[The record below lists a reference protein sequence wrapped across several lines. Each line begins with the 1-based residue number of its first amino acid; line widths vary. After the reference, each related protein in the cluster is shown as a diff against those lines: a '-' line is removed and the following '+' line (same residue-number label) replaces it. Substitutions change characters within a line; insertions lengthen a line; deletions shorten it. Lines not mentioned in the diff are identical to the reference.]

1 MATCSLLGLT
11 ARSVGTPLEC
21 FLVTNVLPGLLRS
34 LQHLGMRHVMDAYLQ
49 GLDADAASVVRDY
62 QYEAAWQSANW
73 NLDTPAR

>member
-1 MATCSLLGLT
+1 
-11 ARSVGTPLEC
+11 
-21 FLVTNVLPGLLRS
+21 
-34 LQHLGMRHVMDAYLQ
+34 MRHVMDAYLQ